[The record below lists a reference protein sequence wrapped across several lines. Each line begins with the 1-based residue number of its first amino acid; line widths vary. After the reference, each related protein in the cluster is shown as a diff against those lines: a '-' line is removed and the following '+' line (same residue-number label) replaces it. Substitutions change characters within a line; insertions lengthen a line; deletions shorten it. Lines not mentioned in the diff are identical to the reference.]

1 MIKNITLLVAVYW
14 LLFNVTS
21 SAQVAGLTPEIQSRI
36 LKVENNLMGWV
47 QTRDTLKW
55 SLESRMKQYGIP
67 GLSMAVINNYQI
79 EWAKAYGMADK
90 SENRPVTTA
99 TLFQAA
105 SISKSLNSLGVL
117 LLVQDHTI
125 SIDSDINAYL
135 TSWKFPYDSKCNN
148 KKITIA
154 NLLSH
159 TAGLSVH
166 GFPGY
171 SVTEELP
178 SIVDIL
184 DGKKPANNQPV
195 RTVFEPGLR
204 FQYSG
209 GGIEILQAILADV
222 TREPYDMYMKD
233 HVLDPLDMKSSF
245 FTQPPPADKRNILA
259 TAYRSDGKE
268 LEGKYHVYPEQAAA
282 GLWTNP
288 TDLCKYILDTQQ
300 SLHGKKGKVLT
311 PEITTLRLTPYDGV
325 ESGFGVFVRKYGDS
339 KYFSHSGGNEGFRC
353 VYFGSMDEG
362 KGVVIMV
369 NSDNGNIINEVM
381 NSVATV
387 YNWKNFYQPVIKE
400 LILLEDS
407 VKNMYTG
414 RYDFSGTPVIIT
426 VENGLMMLDY
436 MNMKTRMYFTSNNEF
451 FMTELQGNNRFITN
465 SAGKVTGFF
474 INGNQIVK
482 KLNEEM
488 KK

>member
-1 MIKNITLLVAVYW
+1 MNKKITIIAAAWCIAFHVA
-14 LLFNVTS
+14 S
-21 SAQVAGLTPEIQSRI
+21 ISAQVAVLTPEIQNRI
-36 LKVENNLMGWV
+36 EKVENNLMGWV
-47 QTRDTLKW
+47 QTSDTLKW

-67 GLSMAVINNYQI
+67 GLSIAVINNDRI
-79 EWAKAYGMADK
+79 EWAKAYGFADK
-90 SENRPVTTA
+90 SENRPVTTE

-105 SISKSLNSLGVL
+105 SISKSLNALGVL
-117 LLVQDHTI
+117 LLVQNQKL
-125 SIDSDINAYL
+125 SLDSDINMYL

-171 SVTEELP
+171 SVNEELP
-178 SIVDIL
+178 TLADVL
-184 DGKKPANNQPV
+184 DGKKPCNTLPV
-195 RTVFEPGLR
+195 RSLFEPGLR
-204 FQYSG
+204 FEYSG

-222 TREPYDMYMKD
+222 THEPYDLYMRD
-233 HVLDPLDMKSSF
+233 HVLVPLDMKNSF
-245 FTQPPPADKRNILA
+245 YTQPPPAGKIKILA
-259 TAYRSDGKE
+259 TAYRADGKE
-268 LEGKYHVYPEQAAA
+268 LEGKFHIYPEQAAA

-300 SLHGKKGKVLT
+300 SLQGRKGKVLT
-311 PEITTLRLTPYDGV
+311 PEMTTLRLTPYDGV

-353 VYFGSMDEG
+353 IYLGSMDEG

-381 NSVATV
+381 TSVATV
-387 YNWKNFYQPVIKE
+387 YNWKNFYQPVIKKE
-400 LILLEDS
+400 IVLEDS
-407 VKNMYTG
+407 IKNMYKG
-414 RYDFSGTPVIIT
+414 RYDFSGTPVTIT
-426 VENGLMMLDY
+426 VENKIMMLDY
-436 MNMKTRMYFTSNNEF
+436 MNMKNRMYFTSSNEF
-451 FMTELQGNNRFITN
+451 FMTELQGNNKFIIN

-482 KLNEEM
+482 KMNE
-488 KK
+488 